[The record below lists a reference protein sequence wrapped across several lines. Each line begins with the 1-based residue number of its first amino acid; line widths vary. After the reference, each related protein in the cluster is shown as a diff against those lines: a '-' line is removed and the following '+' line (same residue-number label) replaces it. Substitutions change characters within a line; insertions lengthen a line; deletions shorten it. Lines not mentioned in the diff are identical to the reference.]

1 VEFVMMRKLF
11 AAVAVL
17 SFAGITARAD
27 EAKTIAEIVA
37 GSKDHTI
44 LLTAVKAAGLAE
56 KLGEK
61 GAWTVFAPTDAAFK
75 KLGDETIK
83 KVVADKELL
92 TKILKAHAVEGTW
105 EAEKV
110 LKLDGKSVKTLE
122 GTEFKVEVKEKSV
135 YFGGAKVIK
144 ADLKAS
150 NGVVHVIDTVL
161 MPK

>member
-1 VEFVMMRKLF
+1 MRNLI
-11 AAVAVL
+11 AAAAIL
-17 SFAGITARAD
+17 SFAGLTARAD
-27 EAKTIAEIVA
+27 EPKTIAGIVA

-44 LLTAVKAAGLAE
+44 LLKAVTAAGLVDTLSG
-56 KLGEK
+56 KGEL
-61 GAWTVFAPTDAAFK
+61 TVFAPTDEAFK
-75 KLGDETIK
+75 KLGEETIK
-83 KVVADKELL
+83 KVVGDKELL
-92 TKILKAHAVEGTW
+92 TKILTAHVVKGTW

-110 LKLDGKSVKTLE
+110 LKLDGKEVKTLQ